1 MVEAEAKQRPGQDL
15 LAAYRAHTGP
25 SPEAVE
31 RLAAALRSD
40 LAAQDEVPAAAQSFV
55 AASDA
60 GASEVG
66 GAVIDLAARTRNRR
80 GWIVAAGLLAIAA
93 AIGLLALGPS
103 LTQQHAQRDDPAA
116 AFHQEPGAARSARAR
131 APATAPEA
139 PAIAVDPET
148 APQARAADLTR
159 RRPLEATA
167 PETADIAAP
176 PASEPS
182 LAEEMQRMRPAQA
195 ALVAGD
201 PSRALELLED
211 YVQAFPDGLLHE
223 EYLALRAIARCS
235 AGPPPAGRA
244 EADAFLNARPRS
256 MFAERVRGACD
267 PR

>member
-1 MVEAEAKQRPGQDL
+1 MVEAEANQRPGQDL

-31 RLAAALRSD
+31 RLAAALRRD
-40 LAAQDEVPAAAQSFV
+40 LAAQDASPAAAQSFV

-80 GWIVAAGLLAIAA
+80 GWLVAAGLLAVAA
-93 AIGLLALGPS
+93 AIGLLAVGPS

-116 AFHQEPGAARSARAR
+116 AFHQEPGAAGSARAR
-131 APATAPEA
+131 GSATTPEA
-139 PAIAVDPET
+139 PVDIVDPEA
-148 APQARAADLTR
+148 APQPRAPDVTR
-159 RRPLEATA
+159 RRPLEVTP

-195 ALVAGD
+195 ALGAGD
-201 PSRALELLED
+201 PGCALELLEA
-211 YVQAFPDGLLHE
+211 YVQVFPNGRLHE

-235 AGPPPAGRA
+235 AGPVPAGRA
-244 EADAFLNARPRS
+244 EADAFLKARPRS